1 MKNLIFRERIFL
13 SLPTMRNNILFIK
26 FCFGL
31 LFFLSF
37 QMGFSQRDSISELP
51 VFSKSKPLQFGNDI
65 FLPYISNIPLS
76 MEEDR
81 FTFTLNQKPLIYNPE
96 RDPKRLLY
104 NTGLFVGAAVASFGI
119 LWVMPESVTHWDKDQ
134 MLEDG
139 MLKRWLDN
147 VKAGPVIDSDSFF
160 LNYVMHPYSGAVYYM
175 SARGSG
181 FEWWESFTYS
191 VIMSTFFWEYGIEAF
206 AEIPSWQDLFATPIL
221 GSVIGEGFFVLKGN
235 IVRNDSRVLNSRVL
249 GYSSL
254 FLLDPFN
261 SILDVL
267 GYKTKHKIEAYSMIA
282 PIDYDFTSQK
292 PIWGLQVIAR
302 F

>member
-1 MKNLIFRERIFL
+1 
-13 SLPTMRNNILFIK
+13 MRNNILLK
-26 FCFGL
+26 KLCFGF
-31 LFFLSF
+31 LFLLSF
-37 QMGFSQRDSISELP
+37 QISFSQRDSISELP
-51 VFSKSKPLQFGNDI
+51 VFSKSKPLQFGNDFI
-65 FLPYISNIPLS
+65 YPNSSSIPLTI
-76 MEEDR
+76 EENL
-81 FTFTLNQKPLIYNPE
+81 FTIAINQNHLIYNPE

-104 NTGLFVGAAVASFGI
+104 NTGLFVGAATASFAI
-119 LWVMPESVTHWDKDQ
+119 LWVMPESVTNWDKEQ

-139 MLKRWLDN
+139 LLNRWKEN
-147 VKAGPVIDSDSFF
+147 VKAGPVVDGDNFF

-181 FEWWESFTYS
+181 FEWWESFTYAA
-191 VIMSTFFWEYGIEAF
+191 IMSTFFWEYGIEAF
-206 AEIPSWQDLFATPIL
+206 AEIPSWQDLFVTPIL
-221 GSVIGEGFFVLKGN
+221 GSALGEGFFILKGK

-254 FLLDPFN
+254 FLIDPFN

-267 GYKTKHKIEAYSMIA
+267 GYKTKHKIEAYSIIA